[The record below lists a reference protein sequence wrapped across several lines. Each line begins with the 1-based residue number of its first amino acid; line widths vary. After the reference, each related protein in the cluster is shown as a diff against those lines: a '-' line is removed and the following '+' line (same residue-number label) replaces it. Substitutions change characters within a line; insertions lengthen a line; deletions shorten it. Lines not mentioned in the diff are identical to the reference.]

1 MDCRDCS
8 DSDAC
13 RRFNQTVEVQLQE
26 DSFVFDY
33 QHDTI
38 RLVFSFVQPQL
49 FALVVHVSLADG
61 YGGEFVDDGLCER
74 NRKKHFFV
82 VKIF

>member
-1 MDCRDCS
+1 MDCRNCGRC
-8 DSDAC
+8 DAC
-13 RRFNQTVEVQLQE
+13 HRFDETVEVQLQE
-26 DSFVFDY
+26 GSFVCDY
-33 QHDTI
+33 QRDAI
-38 RLVFSFVQPQL
+38 RLVLCFGQPQL

-61 YGGEFVDDGLCER
+61 DGGEFVDDGLCER